1 MEQAGQG
8 DTQKTLSSL
17 LPFFIFLFFFRV
29 SRGVEMHIQEDA
41 VLKELRE
48 EMDKRIR
55 FLEGRISHLEDCIT
69 RLEERLRR
77 RGSRG
82 GRGQV

>member
-1 MEQAGQG
+1 
-8 DTQKTLSSL
+8 
-17 LPFFIFLFFFRV
+17 
-29 SRGVEMHIQEDA
+29 MHIQEDA